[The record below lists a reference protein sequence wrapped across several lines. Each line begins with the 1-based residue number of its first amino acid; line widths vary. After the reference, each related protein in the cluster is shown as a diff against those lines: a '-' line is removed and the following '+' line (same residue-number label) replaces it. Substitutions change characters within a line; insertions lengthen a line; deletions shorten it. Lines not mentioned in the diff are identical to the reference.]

1 MKRKLKPY
9 SSYYNA
15 NILEVI
21 QQKSIDPDD
30 FSMAENQGTNC
41 LQCYQTSG
49 CFSYITMTQYPPS
62 DMSCQLLTAN
72 YQQLFI
78 NALF

>member
-30 FSMAENQGTNC
+30 FSMAEASGTDF
-41 LQCYQTSG
+41 LQCYQLRSSWG
-49 CFSYITMTQYPPS
+49 GAESPKLS
-62 DMSCQLLTAN
+62 EGGWSAAN
-72 YQQLFI
+72 GI
-78 NALF
+78 S